1 MRSTVLQPRFRW
13 FVLAAVSLIPV
24 SVLAQTAP
32 SATPSATGQAP
43 AAAPAPAGTAPAPGG
58 SAATEEPKKPT
69 MTPGYSW
76 TDKPAKRWVKKK
88 KKLNPNAPLATYPG
102 FRMLKDGRSEVWVQ
116 ISKKVSVTPSVAAGH
131 ATFVLTGVDVGIH
144 NNTNPLVT
152 EYFDTP
158 LARARLKRMD
168 GGAQLVLELREA
180 VSPTHRIVD
189 GPAGTMILYVE
200 LPKAQREYSVNDEP
214 FDRSRGRRTK
224 TTLPSKGSKPS
235 RGPTP

>member
-1 MRSTVLQPRFRW
+1 MRSTVRW
-13 FVLAAVSLIPV
+13 FVLAALSLTPV

-32 SATPSATGQAP
+32 SAAPTATGQAP
-43 AAAPAPAGTAPAPGG
+43 APAPAPAQPGTAPAPGG
-58 SAATEEPKKPT
+58 SAAPEEPKKPT
-69 MTPGYSW
+69 TTPGYSW
-76 TDKPAKRWVKKK
+76 TDKPVKRWVKKK
-88 KKLNPNAPLATYPG
+88 KVNPNAPLATYPG

-116 ISKKVSVTPSVAAGH
+116 ISKKVSITPSVAAGH
-131 ATFVLTGVDVGIH
+131 ATFVLAGVDVGIH

-189 GPAGTMILYVE
+189 GPAGTMILYVD
-200 LPKAQREYSVNDEP
+200 LPKAQRDYSANDEP
-214 FDRSRGRRTK
+214 FDRARGRRSNA
-224 TTLPSKGSKPS
+224 TLPRKGGKAS

>member
-1 MRSTVLQPRFRW
+1 MRSTVRW
-13 FVLAAVSLIPV
+13 FVLAALSLIPI

-32 SATPSATGQAP
+32 SAPPAT
-43 AAAPAPAGTAPAPGG
+43 APAPPAPPTGNSPAPGG

-69 MTPGYSW
+69 TTPGYSW
-76 TDKPAKRWVKKK
+76 TDKPAKRWAKKRK
-88 KKLNPNAPLATYPG
+88 KVDPNAPLATYPG

-116 ISKKVSVTPSVAAGH
+116 ISKKVSITPSVAAGH
-131 ATFVLTGVDVGIH
+131 ATFVLAGVDVGIR

-180 VSPTHRIVD
+180 VSPTHRVVD
-189 GPAGTMILYVE
+189 GPAGTMILYVD

-214 FDRSRGRRTK
+214 FDRARGRRTNS
-224 TTLPSKGSKPS
+224 TLPRKGTKPS